1 MTQLPEVEVARK
13 SLEREVVGKR
23 LKSVDVKTAGLV
35 TRHRNRPEL
44 YRALEG
50 RKVDAVS
57 RRGTALLFDLD
68 NDTTFVLLMG
78 DQSWIT
84 RETASA
90 SADRTTQLVATFTT
104 GGALHYHDVTKT
116 GAMFVAAD
124 GDLGGIA
131 ELSAGGIDPLADTFT
146 WHSFND
152 KLVQLAR
159 PLRTVLTD
167 PEVLIGL
174 GDTYA
179 DEVLWT
185 AGLSGTRPSQRLSAQ
200 EVRRLYRSVLE
211 VVYEAVKQGG
221 ATESETVVDDD
232 DEEESSDAFINVF
245 GRTGQACRRCRT
257 PIRHEKIGGELSYFC
272 PACQT

>member
-13 SLEREVVGKR
+13 NLEREIVGKR
-23 LKSVDVKTAGLV
+23 LKSVEVKTAALV
-35 TRHRNRPEL
+35 THHRNRPEL

-50 RKVDAVS
+50 RKVDGVG

-78 DQSWIT
+78 DQSWVT

-116 GAMFVAAD
+116 GAMFVVAD
-124 GDLGGIA
+124 ENLGGLA
-131 ELSAGGIDPLADTFT
+131 ELSAGGVDPLADTFT
-146 WHSFND
+146 WHSFHD
-152 KLVQLAR
+152 KLVQWSQ

-167 PEVLIGL
+167 PQVLIGL

-221 ATESETVVDDD
+221 ATESETADD
-232 DEEESSDAFINVF
+232 DEEESDAFINVF